1 MVALFITIV
10 STLVISATASLLE
23 AILLSANDIELEDLY
38 AKSKRSANYIEKCRK
53 NIDETSSAI
62 IMLNT
67 LANTFGAIIAGG
79 LATRLYGED
88 KLIYFSVSFT
98 VAILLFS
105 EILPKNLGLIYR
117 KKLYIPAAHVLK
129 FVVCMM
135 YPFSR
140 ACRLIL
146 RLIIGK
152 KRANAA
158 YSDKEIMLLAEK
170 NVREGTLTQQ
180 ERKMIENTLKMD
192 HTTIAQI
199 MTPLDHLNTYS
210 KNMTI
215 RDIFL
220 ANNENIPTGRIPVY
234 ENNPENLVGIVH
246 RRKILH
252 AFATNGANIQ
262 LRHLMEIPKALPSD
276 MFVANAL
283 NALLKNLTQLA
294 FVKKDDKI
302 VGALTLDDIFEHIIG
317 MEIAEND
324 DIAVKRSVQNIAK
337 RKVKFKRNTP

>member
-1 MVALFITIV
+1 
-10 STLVISATASLLE
+10 
-23 AILLSANDIELEDLY
+23 
-38 AKSKRSANYIEKCRK
+38 
-53 NIDETSSAI
+53 
-62 IMLNT
+62 
-67 LANTFGAIIAGG
+67 
-79 LATRLYGED
+79 
-88 KLIYFSVSFT
+88 
-98 VAILLFS
+98 
-105 EILPKNLGLIYR
+105 
-117 KKLYIPAAHVLK
+117 
-129 FVVCMM
+129 M

-140 ACRLIL
+140 ACRFIL

-152 KRANAA
+152 KRASAA

-192 HTTIAQI
+192 YTTIAQI
-199 MTPLDHLNTYS
+199 MTPLDHLNTYN

-215 RDIFL
+215 RDVFL
-220 ANNENIPTGRIPVY
+220 ANNENIPAGRIPVY
-234 ENNPENLVGIVH
+234 ENNPENLVGIVY

-252 AFATNGANIQ
+252 AFSTNGAHIQ

-294 FVKKDDKI
+294 FVKKDSKI
-302 VGALTLDDIFEHIIG
+302 VGVLTLDDIFEHIIG

-337 RKVKFKRNTP
+337 RKVKFKRNTT